1 MVEFDRLLACNLVT
15 VTVAGGWLGC
25 YLSTLEASVRLA
37 SSGAPNRHDL
47 TFRSP
52 NLAISPPPPPNIL
65 TLLLHFRPRSPCNPA
80 LISHAIKRNKK
91 QRGSCATLIS
101 TLCGRE
107 LGSPRHRACQ
117 LTGHP
122 RIITRES
129 RILDRILVLYSSTS
143 SY

>member
-52 NLAISPPPPPNIL
+52 NLAISPLPPPNIL
-65 TLLLHFRPRSPCNPA
+65 TLLLHFST
-80 LISHAIKRNKK
+80 AIPLQSCSYIARNKTK
-91 QRGSCATLIS
+91 QKTARFLRNT
-101 TLCGRE
+101 
-107 LGSPRHRACQ
+107 
-117 LTGHP
+117 
-122 RIITRES
+122 
-129 RILDRILVLYSSTS
+129 DFDFMW
-143 SY
+143 